1 MLETFPEMKAA
12 RDREAHLITTTR
24 GLINCLPHTPEETA
38 ARMAYHSPE
47 HLTPAGR
54 ISSPQPEPVTQT
66 EPMIDIQKLLD
77 SLPEETR
84 EEVEAFEEDFERLVR
99 KLIDAQ
105 PTEEAKEEMLAEIG
119 RMVDEF
125 ERRHSP
131 H

>member
-1 MLETFPEMKAA
+1 
-12 RDREAHLITTTR
+12 
-24 GLINCLPHTPEETA
+24 
-38 ARMAYHSPE
+38 
-47 HLTPAGR
+47 
-54 ISSPQPEPVTQT
+54 
-66 EPMIDIQKLLD
+66 MIDIQKLLD

-84 EEVEAFEEDFERLVR
+84 EEVEAFEEDFEKLVR